1 MRRLFKIAVAAT
13 VATAAIGG
21 GLGLAG
27 EASASHSTSAATSS
41 TTHTQA
47 GKSYLVVNI
56 RNDSNYDMTYL
67 DAGGGTPNEIPKPVL
82 HKGDTDRLVFMT
94 DSTGGASAHLSYR
107 VGDTKETVYPRFS
120 VPWIGPNGF
129 ACSANDR
136 SANSPVGSK
145 CDIGSGY
152 QPDAH
157 LTFVNR

>member
-1 MRRLFKIAVAAT
+1 MRRLIKVAVVGAVAI
-13 VATAAIGG
+13 AAIGG
-21 GLGLAG
+21 GLALAG
-27 EASASHSTSAATSS
+27 EASASHRSSAAASA

-56 RNDSNYDMTYL
+56 RNDSSYDMTYL
-67 DAGGGTPNEIPKPVL
+67 DAGGGTPNEVPKPVL
-82 HKGDTDRLVFMT
+82 HKGDTDRLVFMS
-94 DSTGGASAHLSYR
+94 DSSGGASAHLTYR

-120 VPWIGPNGF
+120 VPWIGPNGSV
-129 ACSANDR
+129 CSPNDR
-136 SANSPVGSK
+136 SSNSPVGCK